1 MCIGSNERW
10 ILESD
15 LFLNAELG
23 ELITIKR
30 PRGPGELVVVNSIN
44 GKISNI
50 LRVVGAVIS
59 QLLNV
64 PILSGAMIIFLF
76 FHLPI
81 DIPNRV
87 AGFSWTLVFLCLIP
101 LGSLFFFIP
110 GKLRDW
116 PKVIKRQRIA
126 SFVFMIISYPI
137 GFLILR
143 LIHAP
148 KIYEAIAATYTLVT
162 LGLIIFNLVL
172 RYKASGH
179 AAGVAGPVGALVYIY
194 GFIATP
200 LLALLPLI
208 TLARVFTKGHDVWQA
223 VVGGLLSLSITV
235 IVLFAYGF
243 MPLSGVPY

>member
-1 MCIGSNERW
+1 LR
-10 ILESD
+10 ESKTEGD
-15 LFLNAELG
+15 DRYAPAINCFLNVFDRFA
-23 ELITIKR
+23 TC
-30 PRGPGELVVVNSIN
+30 S
-44 GKISNI
+44 
-50 LRVVGAVIS
+50 
-59 QLLNV
+59 
-64 PILSGAMIIFLF
+64 
-76 FHLPI
+76 
-81 DIPNRV
+81 
-87 AGFSWTLVFLCLIP
+87 GFSWTLEFLCLIP

-116 PKVIKRQRIA
+116 TKVIKRQRIA

-162 LGLIIFNLVL
+162 LGLIIFNLFL

-179 AAGVAGPVGALVYIY
+179 AVGVAGPVGALVYIY

-208 TLARVFTKGHDVWQA
+208 TQA
-223 VVGGLLSLSITV
+223 PEKSTR
-235 IVLFAYGF
+235 
-243 MPLSGVPY
+243 